1 MAIRESAQEAVIR
14 WAELK
19 KLQALYPRFE
29 TFLQDVIEDLMGFQC
44 SALQI
49 DIGRWM
55 ESGPQYRMVQAQRG
69 QAKTTIAAS
78 YAVWRII
85 HDPTT
90 RILLISAG
98 SDMAEEIS
106 GWIMQIIMGMPQLEC
121 LRPDRSNGDRTS
133 VTAFDVHYS
142 LKGPEKSPTVACLG
156 ITSNLQGKRAD
167 VLIPDDVESSKNS
180 QTAVQRERLRQLT
193 LDFSSICSNGDI
205 LWLGTPQSVDSIY
218 NGLPGRGVAVRIWT
232 GRFPTAK
239 ELPNYGEFLAPSITA
254 AIAKNPALQTGGG
267 PTGDRGQPTDPL
279 LLSEETLT
287 KKEIDQGAAYFQLQH
302 MLDTKLMDE
311 DRYPLKSDK
320 LILFKTHPER
330 APTIL
335 NWSHDEINRVRPPQG
350 HPLHAKEKYYRGV
363 VGIGKGDVAASYV
376 PFTGTHMYVDP
387 SGGGQNGDEIS
398 YGVTRFVAGYVYL
411 VDVGGRPGGLTQ
423 ENYDFLT
430 AVVLKHKPGQVDV
443 EENYGKGA
451 FRTVWQPHLLAAL
464 KEVGHTCKIED
475 VWEQGQKELRIIDTL
490 EPIIG
495 SGRFVVNEDLLHED
509 WASVQKYAAE
519 KRMTY
524 SFFWQLSRITR
535 DKGSLIHDDRLD
547 AVAGSARHWVDR
559 LALDRNKAEAQA
571 KAKEWRALVRNPL
584 GDGRPMSA
592 IYKQMVGYS
601 DRVPSVMDKFSRR
614 RK

>member
-106 GWIMQIIMGMPQLEC
+106 GWIMQIIIGIPQLEC

-218 NGLPGRGVAVRIWT
+218 NGLPGRGVAVRV
-232 GRFPTAK
+232 
-239 ELPNYGEFLAPSITA
+239 
-254 AIAKNPALQTGGG
+254 ALRC
-267 PTGDRGQPTDPL
+267 PWCV
-279 LLSEETLT
+279 
-287 KKEIDQGAAYFQLQH
+287 A
-302 MLDTKLMDE
+302 
-311 DRYPLKSDK
+311 
-320 LILFKTHPER
+320 
-330 APTIL
+330 
-335 NWSHDEINRVRPPQG
+335 VR
-350 HPLHAKEKYYRGV
+350 
-363 VGIGKGDVAASYV
+363 
-376 PFTGTHMYVDP
+376 
-387 SGGGQNGDEIS
+387 
-398 YGVTRFVAGYVYL
+398 
-411 VDVGGRPGGLTQ
+411 
-423 ENYDFLT
+423 
-430 AVVLKHKPGQVDV
+430 
-443 EENYGKGA
+443 
-451 FRTVWQPHLLAAL
+451 
-464 KEVGHTCKIED
+464 
-475 VWEQGQKELRIIDTL
+475 
-490 EPIIG
+490 
-495 SGRFVVNEDLLHED
+495 
-509 WASVQKYAAE
+509 
-519 KRMTY
+519 
-524 SFFWQLSRITR
+524 
-535 DKGSLIHDDRLD
+535 
-547 AVAGSARHWVDR
+547 
-559 LALDRNKAEAQA
+559 
-571 KAKEWRALVRNPL
+571 
-584 GDGRPMSA
+584 
-592 IYKQMVGYS
+592 
-601 DRVPSVMDKFSRR
+601 
-614 RK
+614 